1 MSEVR
6 SRQRARQSYSLIS
19 PVRTVARGLRSFVSD
34 VRDGW
39 RDPAIAPASPTLRG
53 YPISRP

>member
-6 SRQRARQSYSLIS
+6 SRQRVRQSHSLIS
-19 PVRTVARGLRSFVSD
+19 PIRAIARGLRSFVSD

-53 YPISRP
+53 YPISRS

>member
-6 SRQRARQSYSLIS
+6 SRRPARQSHRLIS
-19 PVRTVARGLRSFVSD
+19 PIRAIARGLRNFVSD

-39 RDPAIAPASPTLRG
+39 RDPTIAPASPTLRG
-53 YPISRP
+53 YPISRS

>member
-6 SRQRARQSYSLIS
+6 SRQPARQFHRLIS
-19 PVRTVARGLRSFVSD
+19 PIRTIGRGLRSVVSD

-39 RDPAIAPASPTLRG
+39 RDPTIAPASPTLRG
-53 YPISRP
+53 YPISRS